1 MLKWRK
7 WIVSCLMCAVLA
19 LPAGA
24 ARAASNSDDDEI
36 KNDARTEGYQTSVK
50 VEKPGTALTWLLFV
64 FLCIIGVAAMFKDP
78 KRSHLD

>member
-7 WIVSCLMCAVLA
+7 FIASCMLGLVLG

-24 ARAASNSDDDEI
+24 ARAASSDDEEVQH
-36 KNDARTEGYQTSVK
+36 DARTEGYQTSVK
-50 VEKPGTALTWLLFV
+50 IEKNGTALTWLLFV
-64 FLCIIGVAAMFKDP
+64 FLAIIGMAALFKDP